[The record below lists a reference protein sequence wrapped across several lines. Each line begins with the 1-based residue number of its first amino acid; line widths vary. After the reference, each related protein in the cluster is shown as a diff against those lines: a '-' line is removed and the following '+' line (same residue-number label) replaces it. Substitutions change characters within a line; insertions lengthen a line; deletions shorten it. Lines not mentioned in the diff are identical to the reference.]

1 MKLKKIILGLAV
13 FAFIAVQTGCFA
25 ADVSDSTI
33 RVMVNKYKAHNYL
46 GCIQDSDKIIDK
58 NPSNIYAYYYKG
70 LSYYQ
75 LGRQTEATEAFNKVE
90 ALNTN
95 ARLVTYSKR
104 AKACMEK
111 PEECPIYSA
120 EGSDLDK
127 FIKSNRFYDKSVQQE
142 VNKKKLDRI
151 KENINEEVTPKKSEM
166 PSNEE
171 IANAVKTLAKLG
183 FNPMAGMNTAM
194 YQNPEMMQMSM
205 LLGNNTDYQMN
216 NGMNN
221 MLPYLMMGQNGTQK
235 MSPEL
240 IQTMMMNQFTP
251 TY

>member
-1 MKLKKIILGLAV
+1 MKLKKFILSMAILTCMTMQLAC
-13 FAFIAVQTGCFA
+13 IA

-33 RVMVNKYKAHNYL
+33 KAMVNKYKAQNYL
-46 GCIQDSDKIIDK
+46 GCIQDTDKIIEK
-58 NPSNIYAYYYKG
+58 NPSNIYAHYYKG

-75 LGRQTEATEAFNKVE
+75 LGKQAEAIESFNKVE

-95 ARLVTYSKR
+95 DRLVSYSKR
-104 AKACMEK
+104 AKACMIK
-111 PEECPIYSA
+111 PEACKAYSS

-127 FIKSNRFYDKSVQQE
+127 FIKSNRFYDNSVQQE

-151 KENINEEVTPKKSEM
+151 KENINDEVNPQKSEM

-171 IANAVKTLAKLG
+171 IANAVKTLAKIG
-183 FNPMAGMNTAM
+183 FNPMNSMGTTM
-194 YQNPEMMQMSM
+194 YQNPEMLQMSM
-205 LLGNNTDYQMN
+205 LLGNDTQSNNTMN
-216 NGMNN
+216 SMI
-221 MLPYLMMGQNGTQK
+221 PYLMMGQNGSQK

-240 IQTMMMNQFTP
+240 IQTMMMGQMTQ

>member
-13 FAFIAVQTGCFA
+13 FAFMAVQLGCFA
-25 ADVSDSTI
+25 ADVTDSAI
-33 RVMVNKYKAHNYL
+33 KVMVNKYKAHNFL
-46 GCIQDSDKIIDK
+46 GCIQDSDKIIET
-58 NPSNIYAYYYKG
+58 NPSNIYAHYYKG

-75 LGRQTEATEAFNKVE
+75 LGKHEQATESFSKVE
-90 ALNTN
+90 MLNTN
-95 ARLVTYSKR
+95 ERLVKYAQR
-104 AKACMEK
+104 AKACIETPDECK
-111 PEECPIYSA
+111 SYSEEGT
-120 EGSDLDK
+120 ELDK
-127 FIKSNRFYDKSVQQE
+127 FIKSNRFYDKSVQSE

-151 KENINEEVTPKKSEM
+151 KENINEELNPKKSEM

-171 IANAVKTLAKLG
+171 IANAVKTLAKVG
-183 FNPMAGMNTAM
+183 FNPMNGMNPSM

-205 LLGNNTDYQMN
+205 LLGSNDTQGN

-221 MLPYLMMGQNGTQK
+221 MLPYFMMGQNGANK

-240 IQTMMMNQFTP
+240 IQTMMMNQMTP